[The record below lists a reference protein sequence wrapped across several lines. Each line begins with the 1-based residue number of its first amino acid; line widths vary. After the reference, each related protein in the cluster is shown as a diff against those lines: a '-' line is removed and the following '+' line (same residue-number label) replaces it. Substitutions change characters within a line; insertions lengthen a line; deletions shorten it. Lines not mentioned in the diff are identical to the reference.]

1 VTRNK
6 FLARSAESPYNL
18 AMASVVETAPLVLN
32 VGVVLTAAATMGFA
46 ARKLGLPSV
55 IGYLATGLLVSPF
68 TPGFVADNNQLAL
81 LADIGVV
88 LLLFEVGIEL
98 DLKRIS
104 REYRALLW
112 GVPTQMG
119 IGMLIGTPI
128 FLWMGIPIFGAL
140 LLSLSIAMSS
150 SVVIVNITRSPR
162 RTTDTQ
168 TEEALLGWSLVQ
180 DIVGVA
186 AAAIILTLFG
196 SSNSSI
202 FVAVGGLV
210 LFGAVAFVASRIL
223 PIVLRAV
230 RWDKDFFLIYSV
242 AFGLVLASLGTVVFD
257 IPMAL
262 AGFVAGLAINNSRDS
277 EEVRKAILPFRDLF
291 AVLFFVVIGT
301 LIQPSLFTNS
311 WRFALLILGLMILLK
326 TLPTMGLARISR
338 LKVKPIRLGI
348 GVSQIGEFSFVLGS
362 LAYAE
367 KIISVYQYTG
377 LLMAVVLSIMASTI
391 LVRRAPKRA

>member
-1 VTRNK
+1 
-6 FLARSAESPYNL
+6 
-18 AMASVVETAPLVLN
+18 MASIVETAPLVLN

-55 IGYLATGLLVSPF
+55 IGYLLTGLLVSPF

-98 DLKRIS
+98 DLKKIT
-104 REYRALLW
+104 REQKGLLW
-112 GVPTQMG
+112 GVPTQMA
-119 IGMLIGTPI
+119 IGLAVGTPV
-128 FLWMGIPIFGAL
+128 FLWLGIPIFGAL

-162 RTTDTQ
+162 RATDTQ
-168 TEEALLGWSLVQ
+168 TEESLLSWSLLQ
-180 DIVGVA
+180 DIFGVA

-196 SSNSSI
+196 AGDKTI
-202 FVAVGGLV
+202 AQAIGGLIG
-210 LFGAVAFVASRIL
+210 FGLLAIAASKIL

-230 RWDKDFFLIYSV
+230 RWDSDFFLIYSV
-242 AFGLVLASLGTVVFD
+242 SFGLVLAALGTVVFG

-262 AGFVAGLAINNSRDS
+262 AGFVAGLAINQSRDT
-277 EEVRKAILPFRDLF
+277 EDVRKAVLPFRDLF

-301 LIQPSLFTNS
+301 LIEPSQLVKA
-311 WRFALLILGLMILLK
+311 WPFAALVLAMLVILK
-326 TLPTMGLARISR
+326 TVPTVLIARIGR
-338 LKVKPIRLGI
+338 LKAKPYHLGV

-362 LAYAE
+362 LAYSQGA
-367 KIISVYQYTG
+367 ITRPQFTG
-377 LLMAVVLSIMASTI
+377 LLLAVVLSIMSSTI
-391 LVRRAPKRA
+391 LVRKRSTKAI

>member
-1 VTRNK
+1 
-6 FLARSAESPYNL
+6 
-18 AMASVVETAPLVLN
+18 MASIVETAPLVLN

-55 IGYLATGLLVSPF
+55 IGYLVTGLIVSPF

-98 DLKRIS
+98 DLRKVT
-104 REYRALLW
+104 REQKGLLW
-112 GVPTQMG
+112 GVPTQMA
-119 IGMLIGTPI
+119 IGMLIGTPV
-128 FLWMGIPIFGAL
+128 FLWMDVPIFGAL

-162 RTTDTQ
+162 RSTDAL
-168 TEEALLGWSLVQ
+168 TEEALLAWSLLQ
-180 DIVGVA
+180 DLVGVA

-196 SSNSSI
+196 TSGRTIPEAI
-202 FVAVGGLV
+202 FGIVGFV
-210 LFGAVAFVASRIL
+210 FIAIVASRIL
-223 PIVLRAV
+223 PKVLQAV
-230 RWDKDFFLIYSV
+230 RWEKDFFLIYSV
-242 AFGLVLASLGTVVFD
+242 SFGLVLAALGTVVFG

-262 AGFVAGLAINNSRDS
+262 AGFVAGLVINQSRDT

-301 LIQPSLFTNS
+301 LISPAQLGNAWP
-311 WRFALLILGLMILLK
+311 FALLFIVLMIVIK
-326 TLPTMGLARISR
+326 TLPTIVLARIGKMNVR
-338 LKVKPIRLGI
+338 PYHLGV

-362 LAYAE
+362 LAYSQNA
-367 KIISVYQYTG
+367 ISLSQYTG
-377 LLMAVVLSIMASTI
+377 LLIAVVLSISGSTI
-391 LVRRAPKRA
+391 MVRRPAKQR

>member
-1 VTRNK
+1 
-6 FLARSAESPYNL
+6 
-18 AMASVVETAPLVLN
+18 MASIVETAPLVLN

-55 IGYLATGLLVSPF
+55 IGYLVTGLIVSPF
-68 TPGFVADNNQLAL
+68 TPGFVAENNQLAL

-119 IGMLIGTPI
+119 IGMLVGTPI
-128 FLWMGIPIFGAL
+128 FLWLGIPIYGAL

-162 RTTDTQ
+162 RVTDTQ
-168 TEEALLGWSLVQ
+168 TEEALLGWSLIQ

-196 SSNSSI
+196 SSNSSV

-242 AFGLVLASLGTVVFD
+242 SFGLVLASLGTVVFD

-301 LIQPSLFTNS
+301 LIQPALLPNS
-311 WRFALLILGLMILLK
+311 WRFALLILGLMILVK
-326 TLPTMGLARISR
+326 TLPTMGLARISS
-338 LKVKPIRLGI
+338 LKVKPMRLGI

-362 LAYAE
+362 LAYSQEA
-367 KIISVYQYTG
+367 ISVYQYTG

>member
-1 VTRNK
+1 
-6 FLARSAESPYNL
+6 
-18 AMASVVETAPLVLN
+18 MASIVETAPLVLN
-32 VGVVLTAAATMGFA
+32 VGVVLTAAATMGFM

-55 IGYLATGLLVSPF
+55 IGYLFTGLIVSPF
-68 TPGFVADNNQLAL
+68 TPGFVAENNQLAL

-112 GVPTQMG
+112 GVPAQMG
-119 IGMLIGTPI
+119 FGMLVVTPI

-162 RTTDTQ
+162 RVTDTQ

-196 SSNSSI
+196 SSNASV

-242 AFGLVLASLGTVVFD
+242 SFGLVLASLGTVVFD

-301 LIQPSLFTNS
+301 LIQPALLPNS
-311 WRFALLILGLMILLK
+311 WRFAFLILGLMILVK

-338 LKVKPIRLGI
+338 LKVKPMRLGI

-362 LAYAE
+362 LAYSQEA
-367 KIISVYQYTG
+367 ISVYQYTG

>member
-1 VTRNK
+1 
-6 FLARSAESPYNL
+6 
-18 AMASVVETAPLVLN
+18 MASIVDTAPLVLN
-32 VGVVLTAAATMGFA
+32 VGVVLTAAATMGYV
-46 ARKLGLPSV
+46 ARRLGLPSV
-55 IGYLATGLLVSPF
+55 IGYLLTGLLVSPF
-68 TPGFVADNNQLAL
+68 TPGFVADNSQLAL

-104 REYRALLW
+104 REYKSLLW
-112 GVPTQMG
+112 GVPTQMAF
-119 IGMLIGTPI
+119 GMIVGTPI
-128 FLWMGIPIFGAL
+128 FLWLGVPIYGAL

-162 RTTDTQ
+162 RATDTP

-186 AAAIILTLFG
+186 VAAMILTLFG
-196 SSNSSI
+196 SSDSSI
-202 FVAVGGLV
+202 IGAIGGLV
-210 LFGAVAFVASRIL
+210 AFGAIAIAASRLL

-230 RWDKDFFLIYSV
+230 RWDTDFFLIYSV
-242 AFGLVLASLGTVVFD
+242 SFGLVLAALGTVVFD

-262 AGFVAGLAINNSRDS
+262 AGFVAGVAINKSRDT
-277 EEVRKAILPFRDLF
+277 EDVRKAILPFRDLF

-301 LIQPSLFTNS
+301 LIQPSLLGES
-311 WRFALLILGLMILLK
+311 WRFALLILGLMIVLK
-326 TLPTMGLARISR
+326 TLPIMALAKVSKM
-338 LKVKPIRLGI
+338 KVKPVRLGI

-367 KIISVYQYTG
+367 EVITISQYTG
-377 LLMAVVLSIMASTI
+377 LLVAVVLSIMASTI
-391 LVRRAPKRA
+391 LVRQAPKRAI

>member
-1 VTRNK
+1 
-6 FLARSAESPYNL
+6 
-18 AMASVVETAPLVLN
+18 MASIVETAPLVLN

-46 ARKLGLPSV
+46 ARKLELPSV
-55 IGYLATGLLVSPF
+55 IGYLLTGLLVSPF

-98 DLKRIS
+98 DLRKVT
-104 REYRALLW
+104 REQKGLLW
-112 GVPTQMG
+112 GVPTQMVVG
-119 IGMLIGTPI
+119 VAIGTPV
-128 FLWMGIPIFGAL
+128 FLWLGIPIFGAL

-162 RTTDTQ
+162 RATDTY
-168 TEEALLGWSLVQ
+168 TDESLLSWSLLQ
-180 DIVGVA
+180 DIFGVA

-196 SSNSSI
+196 AGDKTI
-202 FVAVGGLV
+202 AQAIGGLV
-210 LFGAVAFVASRIL
+210 GFGLLAIAASKIL

-230 RWDKDFFLIYSV
+230 RWDSDFFLIYSV
-242 AFGLVLASLGTVVFD
+242 AFGLVLAALGTVVFG

-262 AGFVAGLAINNSRDS
+262 AGFVAGLAINQSRDT

-301 LIQPSLFTNS
+301 LIEPSQLS
-311 WRFALLILGLMILLK
+311 KAWPFAALVLAMLVILK
-326 TLPTMGLARISR
+326 TVPTILIARIGR
-338 LKVKPIRLGI
+338 LKAKPYHLGV

-362 LAYAE
+362 LAFSQGA
-367 KIISVYQYTG
+367 ITRPQFTG
-377 LLMAVVLSIMASTI
+377 LLLAVVLSIMTSTI
-391 LVRRAPKRA
+391 LVRKSFSKAI

>member
-1 VTRNK
+1 
-6 FLARSAESPYNL
+6 
-18 AMASVVETAPLVLN
+18 MASIVETAPLVLN

-55 IGYLATGLLVSPF
+55 IGYLVTGLLVSPF
-68 TPGFVADNNQLAL
+68 TPGFVAENNQLAL

-104 REYRALLW
+104 RQYRALLW

-119 IGMLIGTPI
+119 IGMLVGTPI
-128 FLWMGIPIFGAL
+128 FLWLGIPIYGAL

-162 RTTDTQ
+162 RVTDTQ

-196 SSNSSI
+196 NSNSSV

-242 AFGLVLASLGTVVFD
+242 SFGLVLASLGTVVFE

-301 LIQPSLFTNS
+301 LIQPALLSSS
-311 WRFALLILGLMILLK
+311 WRFALLILGLMILVK
-326 TLPTMGLARISR
+326 TLPTMGIARISS
-338 LKVKPIRLGI
+338 LKVKPMRLGI

-362 LAYAE
+362 LAYSQDA
-367 KIISVYQYTG
+367 ISVYQYTG